1 MKRTLSS
8 VCVILVL
15 VMLLS
20 MAAPMTASAAGDEIT
35 EKDLSAHIYSMD
47 NTDTIQCL
55 FKSSMPDMA
64 FISTVD
70 YLKHIYVDEPTEE
83 KNADGTYTI
92 TNPKG
97 TMVIDPEMDALHF
110 DDFESFTGAAPNAEG
125 TELDAPYFREYAPVN
140 EGEVNGLDLDL
151 SPYKIDV
158 IEYDGRTYFPVSSIG
173 LLFSETYNTAVYD
186 KDNVYFIHT
195 SDIVMGNC
203 YFKNT
208 TVYDKLERS
217 KDLVELSYNDLCFAV
232 DKLYG
237 RPAQAEIA
245 SMLEE
250 KSFDETL
257 DEYSDDTRRAK
268 ELLLSESMT
277 DYILGTAYLGQVF
290 YDGGHTAINYP
301 AVLAI
306 LTPETAVN
314 DELQRLVGSE
324 DFRDRQAINNT
335 FSALT
340 SGQKSANMS
349 ELRSGKYENYELVK
363 AWDDKSASKLYVT
376 GNTAVFAFDSF
387 INEAV
392 YNFKWSLDYAKEN
405 GIKRFVIDLSCNSGG
420 SAAVVMYIMAMITN
434 QDKDS
439 YTASYRKIQTLTGNI
454 TRTDNDIDLNL
465 DGEIN
470 DLDKSVYYDFEYAFI
485 TSGISYSCGNL
496 LPCLARDAGFPILGE
511 RSGGGACSLFI
522 AYTPETFFYTMSSYN
537 KFITADNS
545 DVDSG
550 AELDYDL
557 TKRVTDDEGNESI
570 DYSGL
575 YDLEDISRKIDIY
588 YDVQL
593 LGDADGD
600 CDVSILDATV
610 IQRVLAEL
618 PVDSYNEAA
627 ADADGDGDVTILDA
641 TCIQRFLAG
650 MPCPAGIG
658 EEIKES
664 ATEETQE
671 PTTIEHKLVKSV
683 DHYLWDFAND
693 DWQLSMTTSIEYEN
707 AYPVMI
713 ENLGNYDD
721 AEPAKTVF
729 EYTFDGEK
737 PLTRTETD
745 LTNNTVTTVTYN
757 DGRVYDYDMK
767 SLSSGSTA
775 KKMFQY
781 GVGGEYFTMVLHDE
795 FRSGE
800 GFAPDYMME
809 EMDSVSV
816 TTENGLLKRTT
827 NTGIYTKWSEG
838 EEKNWVRFNGK
849 YSADYDDDGI
859 VSLLSAVYSL
869 SGYEEQGK
877 FEVKKENGRIT
888 EITRYIP
895 YDGEWKPYEQYVF
908 EYNDT
913 EISPSRYATMINYF
927 IADHG
932 GNYYFYN
939 WY

>member
-1 MKRTLSS
+1 MKKILSS
-8 VCVILVL
+8 VSVILVL

-20 MAAPMTASAAGDEIT
+20 VAAPMTASAAGDEIT
-35 EKDLSAHIYSMD
+35 VKDLTAHIYNMED
-47 NTDTIQCL
+47 TETIQCL

-70 YLKHIYVDEPTEE
+70 YLKHVYVDEPTEE
-83 KNADGTYTI
+83 KNEDGAYTI

-97 TMVIDPEMDALHF
+97 TMVIDPQHDTLHF
-110 DDFESFTGAAPNAEG
+110 DYFEDFISAKPNAEG
-125 TELDAPYFREYAPVN
+125 TELDAPYIREYPPVN
-140 EGEVNGLDLDL
+140 EGETNGLDLDL
-151 SPYKIDV
+151 SPYKIDI
-158 IEYDGRTYFPVSSIG
+158 IEYDGKTYFPVSSIG
-173 LLFSETYNTAVYD
+173 LLFSETYNTAVYN
-186 KDNVYFIHT
+186 KDNIYFIHT
-195 SDIVMGNC
+195 SDIVMGTC

-208 TVYDKLERS
+208 TVYDTLERS

-250 KSFDETL
+250 KSFDEML
-257 DEYSDDTRRAK
+257 DEYNDDTRRAK
-268 ELLLSESMT
+268 ELLLSERT
-277 DYILGTAYLGQVF
+277 IDYVLGTAYLGQVLF
-290 YDGGHTAINYP
+290 DGGHTAVNYP
-301 AVLAI
+301 AVLAF
-306 LTPETAVN
+306 LTPGTAVYDALN
-314 DELQRLVGSE
+314 RLFDEE
-324 DFRDRQAINNT
+324 DFRDANAVKYVVSSLN
-335 FSALT
+335 S
-340 SGQKSANMS
+340 SQKATNMS
-349 ELRSGKYENYELVK
+349 EFRSGEYENYELVN
-363 AWDDKSASKLYVT
+363 AWDDQSASKLYVA
-376 GNTAVFAFDSF
+376 GDTAVFAFNKF
-387 INEAV
+387 INEAA
-392 YNFKWSLDYAKEN
+392 YHFKWSLDYAKEK

-454 TRTDNDIDLNL
+454 TRVDNDIDLNL

-511 RSGGGACSLFI
+511 RSGGGACSLLI
-522 AYTPETFFYTMSSYN
+522 AYTPETFFYTLSSYN
-537 KFITADNS
+537 KFITADGN

-575 YDLEDISRKIDIY
+575 YDLEDISRKIDMY
-588 YDVQL
+588 YGVQL

-600 CDVSILDATV
+600 GEVSILDATA
-610 IQRVLAEL
+610 IQRKDVLLSVAYF
-618 PVDSYNEAA
+618 DDAA
-627 ADADGDGDVTILDA
+627 ADVDGDGDVTILDA
-641 TCIQRFLAG
+641 TFIQRFLAG
-650 MPCPAGIG
+650 LPCPAGIG
-658 EEIKES
+658 EAIQQTSDSSDLAYRLLES
-664 ATEETQE
+664 
-671 PTTIEHKLVKSV
+671 VKTYRR
-683 DHYLWDFAND
+683 DYQYD
-693 DWQLSMTTSIEYEN
+693 DWELAQTTSIEYEN

-713 ENLGNYDD
+713 ENLDNYDD
-721 AEPAKTVF
+721 AEPSKTVF

-737 PLTRTETD
+737 PVTRTETD
-745 LTNNTVTTVTYN
+745 LKNNTVTTVTYN
-757 DGRVYDYDMK
+757 DGRVYDYEMK

-781 GVGGEYFTMVLHDE
+781 GNGGEYFTMVLHDE

-800 GFAPDYMME
+800 GYAPDGMME

-838 EEKNWVRFNGK
+838 EEKKWVRFNGK

-877 FEVKKENGRIT
+877 FEGKKENGRIT
-888 EITRYIP
+888 EITRYTP
-895 YDGEWKPYEQYVF
+895 SGGEWKPYEQYVF

-913 EISPSRYATMINYF
+913 EISPSRYAAMINYF

-932 GNYYFYN
+932 GNYYCYN